1 MSRYIKTT
9 LLCFVLA
16 VLCWV
21 MALLMDT
28 AGLIVWL
35 GIFAIAFMVLFLCFL
50 AVAISKKR
58 NKKLSPYRIFAIVDG
73 IIGVCVLAY
82 ALYDFMTDT
91 GWFAGMTGMLL
102 LLFVMPVILLIL
114 LGDFLVWKFRETKN
128 KK

>member
-9 LLCFVLA
+9 WLCFVLA
-16 VLCWV
+16 VFCWIT
-21 MALLMDT
+21 ALLLDT
-28 AGLIVWL
+28 AGLKVWL
-35 GIFAIAFMVLFLCFL
+35 GIFAIAFMILFLCFL
-50 AVAISKKR
+50 AVSISQKR
-58 NKKLSPYRIFAIVDG
+58 NKNASPYRIFAIVDG

-114 LGDFLVWKFRETKN
+114 LGDFLVWKFRETG
-128 KK
+128 KKK